1 MATRRITSSLAAG
14 FWFLGGA
21 ILAAPQEP
29 PPPASPAPAAGVEQ
43 SASSAPAPET
53 HSHGDAEAQDRSSR
67 NLFQSDMTLMTGMT
81 PRDPMG
87 GMSMPG
93 WHIMDM
99 GVVKLIYNRQGGP
112 SGKQDFESLNWNMLH
127 AEHDLWGG
135 RFSLMLMNSLEPA
148 TMPRRGSAQLFQ
160 EGETLDRQPLV
171 DTQHP
176 HDFFM
181 NLSATYRHSLGDEGA
196 YWVQYAPVGE
206 PALGPTAFMHRAS
219 SGENPT
225 APLGHH
231 GQDSTH
237 ITFGVATVGVGWRW
251 ISIEGSAFRG
261 AEPDENRWN
270 FESGKLDSASGR
282 IKLYLPHGWSGQVS
296 FGSIRDPEL
305 LFPGVIHRTTA
316 SIHYGAEGDR
326 PLAVSL
332 IYGRDHDAGRGLPSI
347 AISTSPE
354 PLSLSPVPLA
364 LEHPNAPRGFT
375 EYWLIEGAYQITP
388 KDQVYGRGEYVDRNL
403 QLLVTKRN
411 PLPGQPVGVSIVRIK
426 ALTIGYFRDFDIVRG
441 LKTGIGADLTG
452 YIYPDY
458 MDFIYGGHPLSTH
471 VFFRFRWGKPHGM
484 DHMM

>member
-1 MATRRITSSLAAG
+1 
-14 FWFLGGA
+14 
-21 ILAAPQEP
+21 
-29 PPPASPAPAAGVEQ
+29 
-43 SASSAPAPET
+43 
-53 HSHGDAEAQDRSSR
+53 
-67 NLFQSDMTLMTGMT
+67 MTLMTGMM

-87 GMSMPG
+87 GMVMPG
-93 WHIMDM
+93 WHVMDM
-99 GVVKLIYNRQGGP
+99 GVVRLSYNRQGGP
-112 SGKQDFESLNWNMLH
+112 AGKEVFESSNWNMVH
-127 AEHDLWGG
+127 AEHDVWGG

-148 TMPRRGSAQLFQ
+148 TMTRRGSPELFQ
-160 EGETLDRQPLV
+160 EGETLDKQPLV
-171 DTQHP
+171 DVQHP

-181 NLSATYRHSLGDEGA
+181 NLSATYRHPLGEDGGF
-196 YWVQYAPVGE
+196 WIQYAPVGE

-251 ISIEGSAFRG
+251 ISLEGSAFHG

-270 FESGKLDSASGR
+270 FESGKLDSASAR
-282 IKLYLPHGWSGQVS
+282 IKLYLPHGWSAQIS
-296 FGSIRDPEL
+296 HGSIRDPEI

-332 IYGRDHDAGRGLPSI
+332 LWGRDHDGGRGVPSI
-347 AISTSPE
+347 AIGFGASPT
-354 PLSLSPVPLA
+354 PLA
-364 LEHPNAPRGFT
+364 IKHPNAPRGYT

-388 KDQVYGRGEYVDRNL
+388 RDQAYGRGEYVDRNL

-411 PLPGQPVGVSIVRIK
+411 PLPGQPVGVNIVRIK
-426 ALTIGYFRDFDIVRG
+426 ALTLGYLRDFDLMKG

-458 MDFIYGGHPLSTH
+458 MDFLYGGHPLSTH

-484 DHMM
+484 DHVM